1 VTGIHEIISR
11 QAILRPSATATRDA
25 DGRTLTYAQLVGAA
39 TRVAE
44 VLLPRLDGA
53 APAPSHDQQQGISAD
68 TPVVAV
74 ALQRGGD
81 MVAAML
87 GVSLAGATW
96 VYLDPSYPGE

>member
-25 DGRTLTYAQLVGAA
+25 DGRTLTYAQLVAAA

-44 VLLPRLDGA
+44 ALLPRLDGA
-53 APAPSHDQQQGISAD
+53 APAPSHDQQGISAD